1 MNEKELQGTAS
12 QQSPNSC
19 TRSSSFNEFKNPM
32 IRLISCRASFATSK
46 PCLGPCMEICTAGE
60 SSISRLISTS
70 DSVQPCSQPGS
81 QSQDALLHRQILGT
95 AGKILTIY
103 GAAFN
108 MNQFQ
113 QNRSIHMQ
121 VWGELHYEWKIKLL
135 ITLINS
141 IWLPPEKQ
149 LKLILGHLGAYRRM
163 VKLWSSWTV

>member
-70 DSVQPCSQPGS
+70 DSVQPLLPARESKPRCAVAPADPGHGWQNFDDLWGCFQHEPIS
-81 QSQDALLHRQILGT
+81 AKQINTYAGLRGT
-95 AGKILTIY
+95 
-103 GAAFN
+103 
-108 MNQFQ
+108 
-113 QNRSIHMQ
+113 
-121 VWGELHYEWKIKLL
+121 
-135 ITLINS
+135 TL
-141 IWLPPEKQ
+141 
-149 LKLILGHLGAYRRM
+149 
-163 VKLWSSWTV
+163 